1 MSITKYPY
9 AVCTE
14 CRWVQ
19 IHHGGNLRASRGH
32 ASHHSQSTG
41 HTTRIKTHHE
51 FADVLWSEQFISNA
65 YGAEAHKRWLKNL
78 SEPVRNLLNEYHLG
92 RYPLEVCE
100 YEYIL
105 LSV

>member
-14 CRWVQ
+14 CKWVQ

-32 ASHHSQSTG
+32 ASHHKQTTG

-51 FADVLWSEQFISNA
+51 FADVLWSDEFIFKA
-65 YGAEAHKRWLKNL
+65 YGAEAHRGWLKSL
-78 SEPVRNLLNEYHLG
+78 PDAVLDLLYGYTIG
-92 RYPLEVCE
+92 RLPLEVCE
-100 YEYIL
+100 YEYTL
-105 LSV
+105 LNV